1 MIVMLDNCLYTA
13 DPENVKSVPNNRNK
27 GHLKIFKFAVRSGD
41 ALALERMHMYYH
53 SHEKGDDG
61 K

>member
-13 DPENVKSVPNNRNK
+13 DPENVKSVPKNRNK